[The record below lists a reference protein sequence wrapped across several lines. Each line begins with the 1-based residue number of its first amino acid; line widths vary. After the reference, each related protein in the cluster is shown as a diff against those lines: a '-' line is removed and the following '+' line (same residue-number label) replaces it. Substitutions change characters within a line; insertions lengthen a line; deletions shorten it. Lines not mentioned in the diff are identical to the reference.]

1 MLFYEDFL
9 KGVKAGRLT
18 LAFRRWNRA
27 RVKTGTR
34 LRTQMGVVEVLE
46 VDPIDDADVSDR
58 DAKLAGYKDRE
69 HLIEELSGRRGQ
81 LFRVELKFAGQD
93 ERIKLRRQAKISAA
107 EFEKLKTKLAGYER
121 KGTWTCQTLE
131 LIAKKPATLAAKLA
145 KSLDL
150 ETQFFK
156 RRVRQLKELGL
167 TESLEVGY
175 RISPRGKAY
184 LKLLIKNK

>member
-1 MLFYEDFL
+1 M
-9 KGVKAGRLT
+9 
-18 LAFRRWNRA
+18 
-27 RVKTGTR
+27 
-34 LRTQMGVVEVLE
+34 
-46 VDPIDDADVSDR
+46 DPIDDADVSDR

-121 KGTWTCQTLE
+121 KGTWTRQTLE